1 MPDSILG
8 IDYHISSIRYLTKG
22 ENMKKFV
29 RITTEG
35 LVKTHEIKY
44 KAQSDILTQ
53 SRFLKNTDGRIKTTN
68 RSQLL
73 QA

>member
-1 MPDSILG
+1 
-8 IDYHISSIRYLTKG
+8 
-22 ENMKKFV
+22 MKKFV
-29 RITTEG
+29 RITTEES
-35 LVKTHEIKY
+35 VKIHEVKH
-44 KAQSDILTQ
+44 KVQSDILIQ

>member
-1 MPDSILG
+1 MPDSIVG
-8 IDYHISSIRYLTKG
+8 IDCHISSIRYLTKG

-29 RITTEG
+29 RITTEES
-35 LVKTHEIKY
+35 VKTHEVKR

>member
-1 MPDSILG
+1 
-8 IDYHISSIRYLTKG
+8 
-22 ENMKKFV
+22 MKKFV
-29 RITTEG
+29 RITTEES
-35 LVKTHEIKY
+35 VKTQTNQESAFEVKH

-53 SRFLKNTDGRIKTTN
+53 SRFLKNADGRIKTTN

>member
-1 MPDSILG
+1 
-8 IDYHISSIRYLTKG
+8 
-22 ENMKKFV
+22 MKKFI

-35 LVKTHEIKY
+35 SVKTHEVKS
-44 KAQSDILTQ
+44 KVQSNILTQ
-53 SRFLKNTDGRIKTTN
+53 SRFLKNTEKQIKTTN

>member
-1 MPDSILG
+1 
-8 IDYHISSIRYLTKG
+8 
-22 ENMKKFV
+22 MKKFV
-29 RITTEG
+29 RITTEES
-35 LVKTHEIKY
+35 VKTQTNQESAFEVKR

-53 SRFLKNTDGRIKTTN
+53 SRFLKNADGRIKTTN

>member
-1 MPDSILG
+1 MPDSIVG
-8 IDYHISSIRYLTKG
+8 IDYHISSIRYLAKG

-29 RITTEG
+29 RITTEES
-35 LVKTHEIKY
+35 VKNHEVKY

>member
-1 MPDSILG
+1 
-8 IDYHISSIRYLTKG
+8 
-22 ENMKKFV
+22 MKKFV

>member
-1 MPDSILG
+1 
-8 IDYHISSIRYLTKG
+8 
-22 ENMKKFV
+22 MKKFV
-29 RITTEG
+29 RITTEES
-35 LVKTHEIKY
+35 VKNHEVKY

-53 SRFLKNTDGRIKTTN
+53 YRFLKNTDGRIKTTN

>member
-1 MPDSILG
+1 M
-8 IDYHISSIRYLTKG
+8 
-22 ENMKKFV
+22 EKFV
-29 RITTEG
+29 RVTAEG
-35 LVKTHEIKY
+35 SVKNHEIKH
-44 KAQSDILTQ
+44 KPQSNILTQ

>member
-1 MPDSILG
+1 MPNSIVG
-8 IDYHISSIRYLTKG
+8 IDCHISDIRYLTKG

-35 LVKTHEIKY
+35 SVKTHEVKH
-44 KAQSDILTQ
+44 KVQSNILIQ
-53 SRFLKNTDGRIKTTN
+53 SRFLKNTEERIKTTN

>member
-1 MPDSILG
+1 MPDSIVG

-35 LVKTHEIKY
+35 LVKTHEVKH
-44 KAQSDILTQ
+44 KVQSNILIQ
-53 SRFLKNTDGRIKTTN
+53 SRFLKNTEERIKTTN

>member
-29 RITTEG
+29 RITTEKS
-35 LVKTHEIKY
+35 VKTHEVKY
-44 KAQSDILTQ
+44 KAQSNILTQ

-68 RSQLL
+68 KSQLL

>member
-35 LVKTHEIKY
+35 SVKTHEVKH
-44 KAQSDILTQ
+44 KAQSNILAQ
-53 SRFLKNTDGRIKTTN
+53 SRFLKNTEGRIKTTN

>member
-1 MPDSILG
+1 MPDSIVG
-8 IDYHISSIRYLTKG
+8 IDCRISSIRYLTKG

-29 RITTEG
+29 RITTEES
-35 LVKTHEIKY
+35 VKTHEVKH

-68 RSQLL
+68 KSQLL

>member
-1 MPDSILG
+1 
-8 IDYHISSIRYLTKG
+8 
-22 ENMKKFV
+22 MKKIV

-35 LVKTHEIKY
+35 SVKTHEVKH
-44 KAQSDILTQ
+44 KVQSNILIQ
-53 SRFLKNTDGRIKTTN
+53 SRFLKNTEERIKTTN

>member
-1 MPDSILG
+1 M
-8 IDYHISSIRYLTKG
+8 
-22 ENMKKFV
+22 EKFV
-29 RITTEG
+29 RITTDG
-35 LVKTHEIKY
+35 SVKTQEIKN
-44 KAQSDILTQ
+44 KSQSNILTQ